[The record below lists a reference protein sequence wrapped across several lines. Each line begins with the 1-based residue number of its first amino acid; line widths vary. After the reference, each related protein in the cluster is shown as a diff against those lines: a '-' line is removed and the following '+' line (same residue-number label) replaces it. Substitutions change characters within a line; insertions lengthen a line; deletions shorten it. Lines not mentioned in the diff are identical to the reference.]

1 MKIMAN
7 HSSLR
12 TEILSRLTTGLQAL
26 EFFFFFLSFL
36 GGPFW
41 KVSGRRRCE
50 LIAPTKLLELKK
62 QMLRKPT
69 SGTPQGWN
77 PAQGSSSISPE
88 ISQL

>member
-12 TEILSRLTTGLQAL
+12 TEILSRLTTGPQAL
-26 EFFFFFLSFL
+26 GFFFFSFF
-36 GGPFW
+36 GGSFW
-41 KVSGRRRCE
+41 RESGRRGCE